1 MLYHQVAAAYPFGS
15 VLPLPAG
22 AKTPPP
28 GGYTGHH
35 GKDPGPDELNAWGN
49 HTGNYALRL
58 PDGVVGI
65 DVDQY
70 GSKNGLATLQAAEA
84 QLGALPDTWMSTGRN
99 PRTGS
104 GIRFYRYPGGR
115 MAGVLGESVEVIQRG
130 HRYAVVWP
138 SVAHGS
144 DGTTLEYRWFK
155 WVPEVGGIPAGWAGM
170 NRPPRV
176 EELAELPPAWV
187 AHLQA
192 GAAADIGPAAS
203 SAATN
208 TLLSDIVT
216 DARPICGAMTTAL
229 GTALAKLSGAG
240 DGGRHDAATAGALL
254 IVSTAAEGH
263 SGFSEALAEFEAAWH
278 EAIGHDPSRA
288 GEFERMVNTA
298 VGKAAAKHPGQTTPV
313 GGHLCERP
321 GETGVWV
328 ADDTSGTYVPSLP
341 AIPDVFDPAGAGTDL
356 ELAVAV
362 ATAISPAYK
371 WAHDAQ
377 GWLVRGAHVWTSE
390 PGNGAAVAKAA
401 VTKMATICPPG
412 DPAAPDGTD
421 AKYQAAR
428 RKRLQSNAGN
438 GAVASMLVAVAPSLS
453 WLRTEAAALDADP
466 NILWAGGVPWDL
478 AASKHRLTPRLDI
491 DPNTPHLA
499 TAAAYPADID
509 TPLWDTFMA
518 AAFPDEEQRA
528 WVMRLFGVATTGHAD
543 AALPILYGPPG
554 AGKTSAVKLVGEALG
569 SYAVYPSALI
579 LDNTT
584 NTTEERALLGKRL
597 AFVDEGPRTNRL
609 ALEKLKA
616 LTGGAHM
623 QGRELYKNN
632 VTWKPTHTL
641 FMTSNEYPQVA
652 DGGLR
657 RRVRAVESAGDIEAV
672 RAAMLAIV
680 GSPERWKAELPGVVA
695 RLIHEAAAYLEDR
708 TTADNPLGVQAD
720 LEALAREQDPLLAW
734 MDERVKPGGPT
745 KSMDLWDDFTAYAT
759 RMGVKWSGLPS
770 LHTWGRRLTAMGYPA
785 EHTRTGKVR
794 ALEVVHGGGFAMGPG
809 AYPAGAEATPE
820 RAPEGPGKGGV
831 TLSEGPSGAEP
842 ENMRDSQGTFDSALT
857 PAGGVTLSAPNGDP
871 SVTLGPAEGSRE
883 NPVAK
888 PASNE
893 PVTLVTLSTPKESDN
908 QEKVISN
915 RTRAINKGF
924 TNHPPKGHTDPKTDP
939 PAGVRLPA
947 VMQRDGQPFT
957 VALDD
962 ARALLNTLAGQR
974 VTVDV
979 ETSGYP
985 VGHRD
990 YRPKTVQLGNSQWAV
1005 VLDAGSAEHLSLAA
1019 DVMDAAGELQ
1029 AHSATADVSLVA
1041 LAIGRDSSPWW
1052 DKTTDTAVLAAL
1064 APADLTGLHKNPKAL
1079 GLKELSA
1086 KLLEAPVA
1094 PAADKDRAALF
1105 RRNKWLTN
1113 PAPTTPTER
1122 NGWHQVDPAEPAM
1135 VTYAASDVLDTDDVR
1150 GKLPDPPAPLM
1161 ARERRLQGWMA
1172 RLPERGLKL
1181 DAERVA
1187 ELTAEHEAERAKWA
1201 EALKAHGVDDPGSN
1215 AKIGQ
1220 AFMALGADLPAT
1232 KTGKPS
1238 TAADV
1243 VDRLAEHEG
1252 PAQQLALDLLAYR
1265 EHEKLLSTYLVPFG
1279 LQCTHGDGRARPT
1292 ILTLGAAA
1300 TGRMSS
1306 VRPNIQQVPRPTKAQ
1321 SKPGG
1326 GGGMRGMFLADDDYA
1341 FIAADF
1347 SSVEVRIAA
1356 AITGD
1361 ETLARMVR
1369 EGIDLH
1375 GEVVK
1380 LAWGLSEDHPQ
1391 FQDVRYLAKRA
1402 VFGYLYG
1409 AGLKTM
1415 AKQLGPHG
1423 DKAQAVV
1430 DALKAITPG
1439 LIEYDRGLRHAVE
1452 TGKLS
1457 HWVHPSGRTAWFNAD
1472 QPHKSLNMIVQGYGR
1487 ELLVDAV
1494 ERWEAIHPGHTLTPI
1509 HDELLIHVPAE
1520 HAEAWTQDL
1529 AQCMTTTIGTGNAQ
1543 VPIVAEAD
1551 PPSRR
1556 WGTVEWV
1563 ARAS

>member
-1 MLYHQVAAAYPFGS
+1 MLYHQVAATYQFGS

-35 GKDPGPDELNAWGN
+35 GKDPGPDELAAWGN
-49 HTGNYALRL
+49 HAGNYALRL

-84 QLGALPDTWMSTGRN
+84 QLGALPDTWMSTGRH

-115 MAGVLGESVEVIQRG
+115 LAGVLGESVEVIQRG

-144 DGTTLEYRWFK
+144 DGTTLEYRWYK

-203 SAATN
+203 ASDTN
-208 TLLSDIVT
+208 KLLSDIVT
-216 DARPICGAMTTAL
+216 DDRPICGAMKTAL
-229 GTALAKLSGAG
+229 GVALSKLSGAG
-240 DGGRHDAATAGALL
+240 AGGRHDAATAGALL

-263 SGFSEALAEFEAAWH
+263 SGFSVALAEFEAAWH

-288 GEFERMVNTA
+288 GEFERMVSTA
-298 VGKAAAKHPGQTTPV
+298 VGKAAAKHPGQTDPV

-321 GETGVWV
+321 GDTGTWV
-328 ADDTSGTYVPSLP
+328 TDAVEGVYVPVLP
-341 AIPDVFDPAGAGTDL
+341 TIPDVFDPAGAGTDL

-362 ATAISPAYK
+362 AQAIHPAYR

-377 GWLVRGAHVWTSE
+377 GWLVRDDKNHVWRSE
-390 PGNGAAVAKAA
+390 PGNGASGAKAA
-401 VTKMATICPPG
+401 VTRMAAICPPG
-412 DPAAPDGTD
+412 DPAAPDGSD

-438 GAVASMLVAVAPSLS
+438 GAVASMLLSSAPSLP
-453 WLRTEAAALDADP
+453 WLRADTASLDADP

-478 AASKHRLTPRLDI
+478 AASKPRLTPRLDI

-499 TAAAYPADID
+499 TAAAYPADIA

-518 AAFPDEEQRA
+518 AAFPDPEQRA

-616 LTGGAHM
+616 LTGGASM

-632 VTWKPTHTL
+632 VTWRPTHTL

-794 ALEVVHGGGFAMGPG
+794 ALEVIHGGGFAMGPW
-809 AYPAGAEATPE
+809 APPAGVEAAPE
-820 RAPEGPGKGGV
+820 QAPEGPENGGV
-831 TLSEGPSGAEP
+831 TLSEGTSGAEP
-842 ENMRDSQGTFDSALT
+842 ENLSYSQDTFDSSRV
-857 PAGGVTLSAPNGDP
+857 PAQGVTLLAQNGDP
-871 SVTLGPAEGSRE
+871 SVTLPAAEGSHT
-883 NPVAK
+883 NPVVK
-888 PASNE
+888 PASGTR
-893 PVTLVTLSTPKESDN
+893 VTLVTLSTPKESDN
-908 QEKVISN
+908 QEEVISN
-915 RTRAINKGF
+915 RTRALNKEF
-924 TNHPPKGHTDPKTDP
+924 TNHPPKGHTAPETDP
-939 PAGVRLPA
+939 AAGVSLPA
-947 VMQRDGQPFT
+947 VMQRGGQPFT

-962 ARALLNTLAGQR
+962 ARALLSTLAGQR
-974 VTVDV
+974 VTLDV

-990 YRPKTVQLGNSQWAV
+990 YRPKTIQLGTRDYAV
-1005 VLDAGSAEHLSLAA
+1005 VLDAADPDHVALAT
-1019 DVMDAAGELQ
+1019 DVLDAASEIQ

-1041 LAIGRDSSPWW
+1041 LAAGRDSAPWW

-1079 GLKELSA
+1079 GLKALSA

-1094 PAADKDRAALF
+1094 PEADKARAAHF
-1105 RRNKWLTN
+1105 RATKWLTN
-1113 PAPTTPTER
+1113 PDVTTPPER
-1122 NGWHQVDPAEPAM
+1122 NGWHEVDPGHPVM

-1150 GKLPDPPAPLM
+1150 TRLPNPPATLM
-1161 ARERRLQGWMA
+1161 ARERRLQGVLA
-1172 RLPERGLKL
+1172 RLPERGLRL

-1187 ELTAEHEAERAKWA
+1187 ELKAHHEAERDKWA
-1201 EALKAHGVDDPGSN
+1201 DALKAHGVDDPGSN
-1215 AKIGQ
+1215 TELGQ
-1220 AFMALGADLPAT
+1220 AFIALGADLPAT
-1232 KTGKPS
+1232 ATGKPS
-1238 TAADV
+1238 TAAATIE
-1243 VDRLAEHEG
+1243 RLAEHDG
-1252 PAQQLALDLLAYR
+1252 PARQLAQDLLAYR
-1265 EHEKLLSTYLVPFG
+1265 EHAKLLGTYLVPFS

-1306 VRPNIQQVPRPTKAQ
+1306 VRPNIQQVPRD
-1321 SKPGG
+1321 
-1326 GGGMRGMFLADDDYA
+1326 GGMRAMFVADDGHA

-1361 ETLARMVR
+1361 ATLAHMVR

-1380 LAWGLSEDHPQ
+1380 LAWGLSPEDPD
-1391 FQDVRYLAKRA
+1391 FKAVRYDAKRA

-1409 AGLKTM
+1409 AGLTTM
-1415 AKQLGPHG
+1415 AKQLGAHG

-1430 DALKAITPG
+1430 DALKAITPQ
-1439 LIEYDRGLRHAVE
+1439 LIDYDRGLRRAVE
-1452 TGKLS
+1452 TGKLTR
-1457 HWVHPSGRTAWFNAD
+1457 WVHPSGRTSWFNAD
-1472 QPHKSLNMIVQGYGR
+1472 QPHKSLNMVVQGYGR
-1487 ELLVDAV
+1487 ELLVDAMF
-1494 ERWEAIHPGHTLTPI
+1494 RWEAMHPGHTIIPI
-1509 HDELLIHVPAE
+1509 HDEMVIQVDAE
-1520 HAEAWTQDL
+1520 HADQYAEDL
-1529 AQCMTTTIGTGNAQ
+1529 VACMTTTLEPSI
-1543 VPIVAEAD
+1543 PIVAEAD
-1551 PPSRR
+1551 APTTR
-1556 WGTVEWV
+1556 WGSVE
-1563 ARAS
+1563 S